1 MIHTTVGQ
9 VGHFFVIVS
18 FVTALVATVAYLIS
32 ALSQRNAVAPEPDV
46 QRDELPQ
53 LEYAS
58 GGTNVAVKA
67 PKTRRP
73 VMNGPRPAAP
83 VRRQPEPN
91 DDWRTLARWA
101 FYAHGV
107 AIVSV
112 VATLFY
118 IVYSH
123 YFEYHY
129 AWSHSSRALPVQYM
143 ISCFWEGQEGSF
155 LLWLFWNAV
164 LGAILIRTAGR
175 QWEAPMMTVF
185 ALVQAFLASMIL
197 GTIVAGSLKIGS
209 SPFLLLTEAMP
220 DAPIFTADPT
230 FVPKDGNGLNPLLQ
244 NYWMVIHPPTLF
256 LGFALTLVPFA
267 YCIAGLW
274 RNQPLAWIRPA
285 LPWTLFGA
293 MILGIGI
300 IMGGYWAYET
310 LNFGGY
316 WNWDPV
322 ENAVYVPWLVMVAA
336 LHTMLIAKRSSAGLK
351 TAVILTISTFL
362 LILYSTFLTR
372 SGILGNASVHSFT
385 DLGLSGQLLIYLL
398 VFVALAVVLAAR
410 KWKYIPSDKD
420 EASVYTKEFW
430 LFIGATVLCLAAFQ
444 VIATTSIPVYNKIL
458 ESFGK
463 VSNLAL
469 PADQIAHYNKFQVW
483 FFVAIALLTGVG
495 QYMWWRKLEDKK
507 WDALVTPAILTLLIS
522 AGAIAFGAV
531 KNPVYMALLVAS
543 VFALMT
549 NGTIL
554 LGIIRGNY
562 RLSGGAIAH
571 IGMALMLIGVLYS
584 AGFSKVISLN
594 NTGLLISK
602 QDAFTKNDNKENKE
616 NTLLWLNQP
625 EQMGPYQLTYRGQ
638 RIEAR
643 NVPGYIPRKDVL
655 VIEGDFH
662 GIAQRDI
669 EQNGKVYYKR
679 GDTLALYP
687 ENVFYEV
694 QYREPNGK
702 IFTLYPRAQA
712 NERMGLL
719 ASPDIRHKADRDMYT
734 FVSSVPDPRTESTW
748 SKTETYSVAIKDTF
762 FLNDY
767 VAILDDVART
777 NQVDGIDIGPNDA
790 AIRARVRVLDKT
802 GEQIIQPAFVIR
814 DRMVAHPAETS
825 DELGIRIQL
834 TQIDP
839 RTGKFT
845 FAVNRTQR
853 DYIVMKAL
861 EKPLINV
868 LWIGTLIVVL
878 GFLIATLRRY
888 REFARMNA
896 KSV

>member
-9 VGHFFVIVS
+9 LGHFFVILS
-18 FVTALVATVAYLIS
+18 FVTALVATVAYFLS
-32 ALSQRNAVAPEPDV
+32 ALGRRSTAEVVSIE
-46 QRDELPQ
+46 EPQ
-53 LEYAS
+53 LAYAGES
-58 GGTNVAVKA
+58 SFNGKTTKRKA
-67 PKTRRP
+67 PPKATF
-73 VMNGPRPAAP
+73 
-83 VRRQPEPN
+83 QQSKPEK

-101 FYAHGV
+101 FYTHGLAVLGV
-107 AIVSV
+107 AIS
-112 VATLFY
+112 LY
-118 IVYSH
+118 WIIYNH

-129 AWSHSSRALPVQYM
+129 AWSHSSLALPVQYM

-164 LGAILIRTAGR
+164 VGAILTRTAGSR
-175 QWEAPMMTVF
+175 WEAPMMTVF

-197 GTIVAGSLKIGS
+197 GVVFGDAFKIGS

-256 LGFALTLVPFA
+256 FGFALTLVPFA

-274 RNQPLAWIRPA
+274 RNQPLEWIRPA

-300 IMGGYWAYET
+300 MMGGYWAYET

-336 LHTMLIAKRSSAGLK
+336 SHTMLIAKRSSTGLK
-351 TAVILTISTFL
+351 TAIILTIATFL
-362 LILYSTFLTR
+362 LVLYSTFLAR

-385 DLGLSGQLLIYLL
+385 DLGLSGQILLYLL
-398 VFVALAVVLAAR
+398 AFVVMAIVLAAV
-410 KWKYIPSDKD
+410 KWKNIPSNAD

-430 LFIGATVLCLAAFQ
+430 VFIGAVVLCLSAFQ

-458 ESFGK
+458 EAFGK

-469 PADQIAHYNKFQVW
+469 PADQPAHYSKFQIW
-483 FFVAIALLTGVG
+483 FFVVIALLTGVG
-495 QYMWWRKLEDKK
+495 QYMWWRKLDNKK
-507 WDALVTPAILTLLIS
+507 WDALITPGILTLLIS
-522 AGAIAFGAV
+522 AALIAFGGI
-531 KNPVYMALLVAS
+531 KNPVYMALMVAS

-554 LGIIRGNY
+554 LAIIRGNY

-571 IGMALMLIGVLYS
+571 MGLALMLIGILYS
-584 AGFSKVISLN
+584 SGYSRVVSLN
-594 NTGLLISK
+594 NSGIAISN
-602 QDAFTKNDNKENKE
+602 QEDFIKNDNKENKE
-616 NTLLWLNQP
+616 NVLLWLNQP
-625 EQMGPYQLTYRGQ
+625 ERMDKYQITYRGQ
-638 RIEAR
+638 RVEVR
-643 NVPGYIPRKDVL
+643 GVPGYIPREDVT

-669 EQNGKVYYKR
+669 EQNGKLYYKK
-679 GDTLALYP
+679 GDTLAMYP
-687 ENVFYEV
+687 ENVHYAVE
-694 QYREPNGK
+694 YREPTGK
-702 IFTLYPRAQA
+702 IFTLYPRIQV
-712 NERMGLL
+712 NERMGVVL
-719 ASPDIRHKADRDMYT
+719 SPDSRHTVDRDIYT
-734 FVSSVPDPRTESTW
+734 YIATAPNPSEEDKWE
-748 SKTETYSVAIKDTF
+748 KTETYSVAIKDTF

-777 NQVDGIDIGPNDA
+777 NEVEGMEIGPNDA
-790 AIRARVRVLDKT
+790 AVRARVRVLDKN
-802 GEQIIQPAFVIR
+802 GEHILSPAFIIK
-814 DRMVAHPAETS
+814 DRLVGRRAETS
-825 DELGIRIQL
+825 DELGVRIQL
-834 TQIDP
+834 NEINPQ
-839 RTGKFT
+839 TGKFT

-861 EKPLINV
+861 EKPLINL

-878 GFLIATLRRY
+878 GFLIATVRRY
-888 REFARMNA
+888 REFSKMKV
-896 KSV
+896 KSVS

>member
-9 VGHFFVIVS
+9 LGHFFVILS
-18 FVTALVATVAYLIS
+18 FVTALVATVAYFIS
-32 ALSQRNAVAPEPDV
+32 ALGQRKSVLAEAIQE
-46 QRDELPQ
+46 PQ
-53 LEYAS
+53 LAYA
-58 GGTNVAVKA
+58 GEVASFNGKTAKRKA
-67 PKTRRP
+67 PPKTENRI
-73 VMNGPRPAAP
+73 
-83 VRRQPEPN
+83 PN
-91 DDWRTLARWA
+91 TEKDDWRSLARWA
-101 FYAHGV
+101 FYVHG
-107 AIVSV
+107 AAV
-112 VATLFY
+112 VGVGACLY
-118 IVYSH
+118 WIIYNH

-129 AWSHSSRALPVQYM
+129 AWSHSSLALPVQYV

-164 LGAILIRTAGR
+164 LGVTLIRTAGSK
-175 QWEAPMMTVF
+175 WEAPVMTVF

-197 GTIVAGSLKIGS
+197 GVVFGDTFKLGS

-274 RNQPLAWIRPA
+274 RNRPLEWIRPA
-285 LPWTLFGA
+285 LPWTLIGA
-293 MILGIGI
+293 MVLGVGI
-300 IMGGYWAYET
+300 VMGGYWAYET

-322 ENAVYVPWLVMVAA
+322 ENAVYVPWIVMVAA
-336 LHTMLIAKRSSAGLK
+336 LHTMLIARRSSTGLK
-351 TAVILTISTFL
+351 TAIILTISTFL

-385 DLGLSGQLLIYLL
+385 DLGLSGQLLVYLL
-398 VFVALAVVLAAR
+398 AFVVLAVVLAAR
-410 KWKYIPSDKD
+410 KWKYLPSDEK

-463 VSNLAL
+463 ISTLAL
-469 PADQIAHYNKFQVW
+469 PADQVAHFSKFQIW
-483 FFVAIALLTGVG
+483 FFAVIAALTGVG
-495 QYMWWRKLEDKK
+495 QYMWWRKIEDKK
-507 WDALVTPAILTLLIS
+507 WEALITPGILTLLVS
-522 AGAIAFGAV
+522 AGLIAFGSI
-531 KNPVYMALLVAS
+531 KNPVYMVLLVAS
-543 VFALMT
+543 VFALVS

-554 LGIIRGNY
+554 LDIVRGNY
-562 RLSGGAIAH
+562 RVSGGAVAH
-571 IGMALMLIGVLYS
+571 VGMALMLIGILYS
-584 AGFSKVISLN
+584 AGFSKVISIN
-594 NTGLLISK
+594 NSGLLISK
-602 QDAFTKNDNKENKE
+602 QDEFTKNDNKENKE

-638 RIEAR
+638 RIEVR
-643 NVPGYIPRKDVL
+643 DVPGYIPRKDVV

-669 EQNGKVYYKR
+669 EQNGKLYHKK

-687 ENVFYEV
+687 ENVYYEV
-694 QYREPNGK
+694 EYREPNGK
-702 IFTLYPRAQA
+702 IFTLFPRAQA

-719 ASPDIRHKADRDMYT
+719 ASPDIRHQADRDMYT
-734 FVSSVPDPRTESTW
+734 FVSSVPDPNAEDKW
-748 SKTETYSVAIKDTF
+748 EKTETYSVALKDTF

-767 VAILDDVART
+767 VAILDDVVRT
-777 NQVDGIDIGPNDA
+777 NEVDGMEIGPNDA
-790 AIRARVRVLDKT
+790 AVKARVRVLSKT
-802 GEQIIQPAFVIR
+802 GEQILSPSFIIK
-814 DRMVAHPAETS
+814 DRMVGRRADTS
-825 DELGIRIQL
+825 DELGIRLQL
-834 TQIDP
+834 NEIDP
-839 RTGKFT
+839 RTGQFT

-861 EKPLINV
+861 EKPLINI
-868 LWIGTLIVVL
+868 LWIGTLVVVL
-878 GFLIATLRRY
+878 GFLIAIVRRY
-888 REFARMNA
+888 RQL
-896 KSV
+896 S